1 MKCGSRWERVALVVD
16 HSASAP
22 TPRAPSPVRVPTTSS
37 VTPPGPVARPALV
50 PPSTVPSATAPVDKK
65 KVTFMDQNTKR
76 KTEDFQMVGL
86 TQMGEK
92 VFQRYQDL
100 LQTDVPHETVVQ
112 QLMAMASNQEE
123 IAAVVAVIQSQ
134 RGS

>member
-1 MKCGSRWERVALVVD
+1 
-16 HSASAP
+16 
-22 TPRAPSPVRVPTTSS
+22 
-37 VTPPGPVARPALV
+37 
-50 PPSTVPSATAPVDKK
+50 
-65 KVTFMDQNTKR
+65 MDQNTKR

-92 VFQRYQDL
+92 VFQRYQEL
-100 LQTDVPHETVVQ
+100 VHADVQHETAVQ

-123 IAAVVAVIQSQ
+123 IAAVVEVIQSQ